1 MVNCDRA
8 TRIERFIAS
17 EIKKSKC
24 NILAVQRAYDGYC
37 ILKAKWPQIPILR
50 TRRPIRLQK
59 ILDTPVRSAG
69 KVWDGDL
76 EALPDVDVLTV
87 AQLQQVIRF
96 YKIRQAEKVIR
107 VSGNKAQLTERA
119 RTLIQRYGALLQDN

>member
-1 MVNCDRA
+1 MDMNCNRA

-24 NILAVQRAYDGYC
+24 TILAVQRAYDGYC
-37 ILKAKWPQIPILR
+37 ILKAKWPQITRLR
-50 TRRPIRLQK
+50 RTGRLQK

-69 KVWDGDL
+69 EVWDGDL

-87 AQLQQVIRF
+87 AQLKQVIRF
-96 YKIRQAEKVIR
+96 YKIRQAEKGIVLR
-107 VSGNKAQLTERA
+107 GNKAQLAERA